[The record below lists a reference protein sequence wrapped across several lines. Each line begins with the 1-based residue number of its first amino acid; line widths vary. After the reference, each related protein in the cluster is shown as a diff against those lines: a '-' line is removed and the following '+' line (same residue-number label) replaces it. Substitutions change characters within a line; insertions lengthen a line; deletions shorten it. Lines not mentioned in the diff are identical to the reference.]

1 MCISS
6 YVDFS
11 AAKWNLCFVI
21 KKINVQILF
30 VSEEYFGLYKEKIR
44 KERRK
49 MNKFAVGI
57 LLGCA
62 VAAAGVEY
70 MGMSKSSKRKVMRKG
85 RMLVDKAED
94 ALEDI
99 GKEMW

>member
-1 MCISS
+1 
-6 YVDFS
+6 
-11 AAKWNLCFVI
+11 
-21 KKINVQILF
+21 
-30 VSEEYFGLYKEKIR
+30 
-44 KERRK
+44 

-62 VAAAGVEY
+62 VAVAGAEY

>member
-1 MCISS
+1 MCMFAWCRF
-6 YVDFS
+6 FS
-11 AAKWNLCFVI
+11 AKWHLPFVI
-21 KKINVQILF
+21 KKSKVQILF
-30 VSEEYFGLYKEKIR
+30 ASEEYFGLYKEKIR

-49 MNKFAVGI
+49 MNKFAAGI

-62 VAAAGVEY
+62 VAAAGAEY
-70 MGMSKSSKRKVMRKG
+70 MSMSKSSKKKVMRKG

>member
-1 MCISS
+1 MCPKNTSV
-6 YVDFS
+6 Y
-11 AAKWNLCFVI
+11 I
-21 KKINVQILF
+21 KKKYGR
-30 VSEEYFGLYKEKIR
+30 SEE
-44 KERRK
+44 K

-62 VAAAGVEY
+62 VAAAGAEY
-70 MGMSKSSKRKVMRKG
+70 MGMSKNSKRKVMRKG

>member
-1 MCISS
+1 
-6 YVDFS
+6 
-11 AAKWNLCFVI
+11 
-21 KKINVQILF
+21 
-30 VSEEYFGLYKEKIR
+30 
-44 KERRK
+44 

-62 VAAAGVEY
+62 VAAAGAEY
-70 MGMSKSSKRKVMRKG
+70 MGMRKG

>member
-1 MCISS
+1 
-6 YVDFS
+6 
-11 AAKWNLCFVI
+11 
-21 KKINVQILF
+21 
-30 VSEEYFGLYKEKIR
+30 
-44 KERRK
+44 

-62 VAAAGVEY
+62 VAAAGAEY
-70 MGMSKSSKRKVMRKG
+70 MGMSKSSKRKVMRNG

>member
-1 MCISS
+1 MCILS
-6 YVDFS
+6 YIDFS

-49 MNKFAVGI
+49 N
-57 LLGCA
+57 
-62 VAAAGVEY
+62 E
-70 MGMSKSSKRKVMRKG
+70 
-85 RMLVDKAED
+85 
-94 ALEDI
+94 
-99 GKEMW
+99 